1 MRDPNTDTW
10 WRLHLK
16 SAPDRVYE
24 MLSTDDGRS
33 KFWAESTN
41 EHDGIIQFT
50 FPGGYQW
57 HGRIL
62 EADPPKRFSVEYVGG
77 SITVFSLRDDG
88 EGGTELLLT
97 DDNIPQGHVH
107 EVSAGW
113 VSVLMAL
120 KGAVDFG
127 VDLRNHHNQRTY
139 LQGYA
144 DN

>member
-1 MRDPNTDTW
+1 MIDPKTDTW

-16 SAPDRVYE
+16 SPREKVYK
-24 MLSTDDGRS
+24 MLSTDSGR
-33 KFWAESTN
+33 KMFWAESAT
-41 EHDGIIQFT
+41 EKEGFISFI

-57 HGRIL
+57 QARIL
-62 EADPPKRFSVEYVGG
+62 EATPSHRYSVEYVGG
-77 SITVFSLRDDG
+77 SVVVFSLSDDG
-88 EGGTELLLT
+88 EGGTDLLLT
-97 DDNIPQGHVH
+97 DNNIPEGHVH

-120 KGAVDFG
+120 KAAADFG
-127 VDLRNHHNQRTY
+127 VDLRNHHDKRTY